1 MFDIHYGF
9 TVVLSLGPHCWVYF
23 VNHTVFESHNR
34 DEFRVWEINL
44 SGSIIYVK
52 DQAIKT

>member
-9 TVVLSLGPHCWVYF
+9 TVVLSIGPHCWVYF